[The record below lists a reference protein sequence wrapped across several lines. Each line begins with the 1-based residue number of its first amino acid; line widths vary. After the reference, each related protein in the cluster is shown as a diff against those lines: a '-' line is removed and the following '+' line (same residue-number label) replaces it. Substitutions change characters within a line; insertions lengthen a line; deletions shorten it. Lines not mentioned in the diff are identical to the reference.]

1 MRMNTVGRR
10 VCGVGVLA
18 LALGLLVV
26 GPTDRR
32 LSEAFR
38 VALTVIE
45 QYRSPAVVA
54 FPRATDEQ
62 TRAAIRAIRS
72 GVARE
77 EVPETIENVV
87 PAGCFLL
94 KEAEVRGDR
103 ARIGGVLG
111 PIPSP
116 RPGLVMMNCGTR
128 YHVDLRAKGMSWE
141 IVRVTLEAC

>member
-38 VALTVIE
+38 VSLTVIE
-45 QYRSPAVVA
+45 QHRSPVVVA
-54 FPRATDEQ
+54 VPRAMDEQ
-62 TRAAIRAIRS
+62 TRAAIRAMRR

-77 EVPETIENVV
+77 EVPETVENLV
-87 PAGCFLL
+87 PAGYFLL

-111 PIPSP
+111 PIPQPKPLLSN
-116 RPGLVMMNCGTR
+116 GCGIE
-128 YHVDLRAKGMSWE
+128 YYIDLRAKGMSWE
-141 IVRVTLEAC
+141 IVHVQLRAC